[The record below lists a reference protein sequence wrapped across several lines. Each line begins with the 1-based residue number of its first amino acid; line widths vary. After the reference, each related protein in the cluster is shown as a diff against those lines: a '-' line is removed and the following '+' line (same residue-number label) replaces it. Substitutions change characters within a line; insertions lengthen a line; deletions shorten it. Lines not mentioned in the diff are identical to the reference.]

1 MAKLAKKGKAAKE
14 SGNIVVDL
22 GEEIGTNIDKRI
34 DRKLTAAGV
43 DLTKKEQM
51 SGPGE
56 GRFGGYKPGG
66 YRPGMFG
73 HRPWYAD
80 KRPGMGYADSYASRW
95 RGLLHPHVGKMT
107 VGGLIG
113 ALGNVALMRVTPE
126 VVKTDIGLVHSGL
139 AFVVGLIPVIARPN
153 SYTLGAAVPGAAV
166 LAVSLFNYALDSVG
180 IKKPA
185 LRGSDPVPGASI
197 QSSIDSRSK
206 LQQVHSR
213 MANPGGVAR
222 VQATPVPA

>member
-43 DLTKKEQM
+43 DLSKREQM
-51 SGPGE
+51 AGPGE

-73 HRPWYAD
+73 YKPWYAD
-80 KRPGMGYADSYASRW
+80 KRPGMGSGESYSSRW
-95 RGLLHPHVGKMT
+95 RSLMHPHLGKMM

-113 ALGNVALMRVTPE
+113 ALETVALMRVTPE
-126 VVKTDIGLVHSGL
+126 IVKTDLGLAHSGL
-139 AFVVGLIPVIARPN
+139 AFVVGLIPVLVRPN
-153 SYTLGAAVPGAAV
+153 SYTLGAAVPGSAV
-166 LAVSLFNYALDSVG
+166 LAVSLFNFALDSIGV
-180 IKKPA
+180 KKPA
-185 LRGSDPVPGASI
+185 LRGAETASI
-197 QSSIDSRSK
+197 ESAVAGRQK

-213 MANPGGVAR
+213 MTNPGGVAR
-222 VQATPVPA
+222 VQATPVSA